1 MEVQGRPVE
10 PDTHGEVMDVAVATV
25 ACIACGEHTE
35 GYMSPMT
42 MQAWLD
48 SHDLCWG
55 LMGGLAEDEDN
66 YV

>member
-1 MEVQGRPVE
+1 
-10 PDTHGEVMDVAVATV
+10 MDVAVATV